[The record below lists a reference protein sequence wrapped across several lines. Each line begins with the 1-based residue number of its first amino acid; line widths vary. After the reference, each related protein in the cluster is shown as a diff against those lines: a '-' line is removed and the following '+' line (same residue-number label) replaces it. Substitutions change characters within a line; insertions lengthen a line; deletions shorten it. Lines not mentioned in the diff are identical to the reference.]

1 MGNFDND
8 RIEQNHTEEDVDV
21 VVNDPVTKP
30 VHYTEGAVECIDAIE
45 SMLNQDGKR
54 SYHQGQ
60 VLRYLWRNKL
70 NRKQDLRKAEWHL
83 QRLLSSYE

>member
-8 RIEQNHTEEDVDV
+8 RIAQSHTEEDFDV

-45 SMLNQDGKR
+45 SMLNQDGKDPIIR
-54 SYHQGQ
+54 ARFSAICGGI
-60 VLRYLWRNKL
+60 N
-70 NRKQDLRKAEWHL
+70 
-83 QRLLSSYE
+83 